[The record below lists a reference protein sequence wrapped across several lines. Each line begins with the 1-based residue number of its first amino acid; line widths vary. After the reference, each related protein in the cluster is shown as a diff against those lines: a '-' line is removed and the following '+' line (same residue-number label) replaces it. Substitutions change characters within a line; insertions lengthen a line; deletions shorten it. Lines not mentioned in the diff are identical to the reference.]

1 MSLNVIFACG
11 GPYGVVNCTS
21 WFGVDKTS
29 SLLITLPSVTSEME
43 GKKFLYFLTKDF
55 FNSLTSLKE
64 RN

>member
-1 MSLNVIFACG
+1 MFLNVIFA
-11 GPYGVVNCTS
+11 YGVVNCIS
-21 WFGVDKTS
+21 WFRVDKIS

-43 GKKFLYFLTKDF
+43 GEKCPYFLTKDF